1 MSWTDRL
8 DNLRASLPNFEERA
22 EQTRLAQTIEKAF
35 ANGTHLEAQAGTGC
49 IQGDALIAIN
59 RAGIGKQITLRDLV
73 IRQSG
78 ARTPGQQRYWD
89 LSIPTMVQ
97 REVDGV
103 VRLAELK
110 AAWFSGV
117 KTTYT
122 VTTDAGRTIRAT
134 DEHPFLTERGWLR
147 LDELVVGDEV
157 HVRGQQAAGAPRQE
171 KPQYRTRSG
180 LVGHPF
186 AGRRD
191 SALKHSFRYPT
202 HRLVAEAALNG
213 LELDDFL
220 SRLRDSASHR
230 ELQFID
236 PEVYA
241 VHHID
246 LDSLNNDLGNL
257 KVLTHEEHHRLH
269 AELGKTESVL
279 YKIFTEKVVSVELYG
294 EEETYDIEVV
304 DDPHNFL
311 ANGFVVHNT
320 GKSFACL
327 IPAIE
332 HAQATGRPV
341 VIATETK
348 ALQAQYAHKDVP
360 FLKEH
365 LGIDFSAALL
375 KGRSNYLCRQR
386 LTEATEKEVLNI
398 AQLREEVESTPEMTG
413 DMEDLITDVGLDERR
428 ALTMS
433 SEECPG
439 KRECP
444 FGDVCFAER
453 AKERARSADVIIAN
467 HHLLAT
473 EVSLREE
480 THSDEFP
487 DGIGFLPEFSGLV
500 IDEAHG
506 FQDVATDLLG
516 GKFAERQLLRFATDA
531 ATLLED
537 NKIPAPLE
545 RAAHTLFLTLTEWM
559 DEQNRR
565 NRTRDRSMELPH
577 TVIERF
583 FESFI
588 VVTDEIA
595 EVKRAV
601 KRLDT
606 YGNDRDE
613 QRKKRMV
620 KRADNLIKRMAGFV
634 SASSDELVRWVELA
648 STPRGDTLELHYA
661 PLDVAPYLDEWL
673 WNRHTTVL
681 MSATLAV
688 GNDFSFITQQLGLPS
703 PTTFDAGT
711 PFDYPNQAAFF
722 CPQIECDPTS
732 GAKWQARVAVAID
745 KLVGAADG
753 RALILF
759 TSRRELEAAWTSTHE
774 LIEDRGISVFKQV
787 AGGNNRA
794 LGEEFKSNERSVLF
808 ALKSFMTGFD
818 VQGSSLELVIL
829 NKLPFAN
836 PSDII
841 LKARCD
847 ALDRQVEAQ
856 RKNKWVHGSFPKITV
871 PTMTLVLLQAFGRLI
886 RTRNDRGVVVLLD
899 DRLYTKGYGS
909 RIRKALPPAE
919 TLTRLVEAEDYL
931 RDLRSVVG

>member
-35 ANGTHLEAQAGTGC
+35 ANGTHLEAQAGTG
-49 IQGDALIAIN
+49 
-59 RAGIGKQITLRDLV
+59 
-73 IRQSG
+73 
-78 ARTPGQQRYWD
+78 
-89 LSIPTMVQ
+89 
-97 REVDGV
+97 
-103 VRLAELK
+103 
-110 AAWFSGV
+110 
-117 KTTYT
+117 
-122 VTTDAGRTIRAT
+122 
-134 DEHPFLTERGWLR
+134 
-147 LDELVVGDEV
+147 
-157 HVRGQQAAGAPRQE
+157 
-171 KPQYRTRSG
+171 
-180 LVGHPF
+180 
-186 AGRRD
+186 
-191 SALKHSFRYPT
+191 
-202 HRLVAEAALNG
+202 
-213 LELDDFL
+213 
-220 SRLRDSASHR
+220 
-230 ELQFID
+230 
-236 PEVYA
+236 
-241 VHHID
+241 
-246 LDSLNNDLGNL
+246 
-257 KVLTHEEHHRLH
+257 
-269 AELGKTESVL
+269 
-279 YKIFTEKVVSVELYG
+279 
-294 EEETYDIEVV
+294 
-304 DDPHNFL
+304 
-311 ANGFVVHNT
+311 T
-320 GKSFACL
+320 GKSYAAL
-327 IPAIE
+327 IPSIE
-332 HAQATGRPV
+332 YAQQTGMPV

-360 FLKEH
+360 WLKEH
-365 LGIDFSAALL
+365 LGVDFSAALL

-386 LTEATEKEVLNI
+386 LTEATENDVLNI
-398 AQLREEVESTPEMTG
+398 AQLREEVESTPDMTG
-413 DMEDLITDVGLDERR
+413 DMEDLITEVGLTERR

-444 FGDVCFAER
+444 LGEVCFAEK

-480 THSDEFP
+480 THSSDFP

-506 FQDVATDLLG
+506 FQEVATDLLG
-516 GKFAERQLLRFATDA
+516 GKFAERQLLRFASDA

-545 RAAHTLFLTLTEWM
+545 RAAHTLFRTLTEWM
-559 DEQNRR
+559 AEQNQR
-565 NRTRDRSMELPH
+565 NRKRDSSMELPH

-588 VVTDEIA
+588 GVTDEVA
-595 EVKRAV
+595 EVKRAI

-606 YGNDRDE
+606 YGNDQAG

-620 KRADNLIKRMAGFV
+620 KRADNLIGRLAGFV
-634 SASSDELVRWVELA
+634 SASSDELVRWVALE
-648 STPRGDTLELHYA
+648 TDRRGQDTLELHYA
-661 PLDVAPYLDEWL
+661 PLDVAPQLDEWL
-673 WNRHTTVL
+673 WSRHTTVL

-688 GNDFSFITQQLGLPS
+688 GNDFSFITQQLGLPEAA
-703 PTTFDAGT
+703 TFDAGT

-722 CPQIECDPTS
+722 CPQTECDPTS

-759 TSRRELEAAWTSTHE
+759 TSRRELEAAWTATHE
-774 LIEDRGISVFKQV
+774 LIEDRGIAVLKQV

-794 LGEEFKSNERSVLF
+794 LGDEFKSNERSVLF

-847 ALDRQVEAQ
+847 ALDRQVEEQ
-856 RKNKWVHGSFPKITV
+856 RRNKWVHGSFPKITV

-886 RTRNDRGVVVLLD
+886 RTKNDRGVVVLLD

-909 RIRKALPPAE
+909 KIRKALPPAE
-919 TLTRLVEAEDYL
+919 TLTRLVEAEQYL
-931 RDLRSVVG
+931 RDLRSLVG